1 MHPDFKDLLHEF
13 NAHRVEY
20 LVVGAHALAAHSH
33 VRATKDMDVWIRP
46 SPDNARRVVDAL
58 RAFGAAGRP
67 QDLADVQRLQG
78 SESFND

>member
-1 MHPDFKDLLHEF
+1 M
-13 NAHRVEY
+13 
-20 LVVGAHALAAHSH
+20 
-33 VRATKDMDVWIRP
+33 WIRP